1 MIMDHLLV
9 LLDNDIR
16 KALNIEIKNMKII
29 PLR

>member
-16 KALNIEIKNMKII
+16 KAFNIEIKNMKII